1 MAKVAGP
8 RTAREECVLNE
19 KAGCL
24 GKQGHVA
31 EPAPA
36 SFFGAVGHQA
46 PEDMSWTHLRGMRL
60 SGWDLENSS
69 PVCRFAM
76 YHRPDTENGTWEISK
91 TWFPL
96 QAWRAP
102 QKRRVV
108 KPEFSM
114 ICWVGVRKLC
124 WGHPAQ
130 GATQKE
136 ELREGIPRHDPKY
149 DTESKGEARSQASL
163 PPVKSPPGQNPAG
176 MLGGGCSTTK
186 RRGPWPGA
194 PSLPRKHVALL
205 VLMGTC
211 SFSRA

>member
-1 MAKVAGP
+1 M
-8 RTAREECVLNE
+8 LNE

-108 KPEFSM
+108 KPAFSM

-130 GATQKE
+130 HKKRSSERASRGMIQSMIQKARGKLGVKPPFLLSNLPQVRIQLGCWEGGA
-136 ELREGIPRHDPKY
+136 
-149 DTESKGEARSQASL
+149 A
-163 PPVKSPPGQNPAG
+163 PPNV
-176 MLGGGCSTTK
+176 
-186 RRGPWPGA
+186 GA
-194 PSLPRKHVALL
+194 PGLGLL
-205 VLMGTC
+205 LCPGSMWL
-211 SFSRA
+211 SWS